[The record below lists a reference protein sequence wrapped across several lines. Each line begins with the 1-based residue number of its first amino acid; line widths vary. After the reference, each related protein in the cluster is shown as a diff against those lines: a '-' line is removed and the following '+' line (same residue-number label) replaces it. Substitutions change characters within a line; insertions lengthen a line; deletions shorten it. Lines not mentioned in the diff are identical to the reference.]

1 MKKTALLNGLAAGLL
16 LSTMFVITL
25 YIGEIN
31 NNPSLASTIGNI
43 LLMASL
49 SMIFFAIR
57 NVRDR
62 LNGGSISFNQ
72 AFRTAMIVVLIG
84 TACYT
89 ITKNTYAFAI
99 NTSYIETSINKTIE
113 VESKM
118 IRAEKGLS
126 EEDKGKRIK
135 EFESNM
141 NELKSPTSFFL
152 SSILDFFPMGLAIA
166 LLCSALMHRSA
177 STKSVEPIKESKGDT
192 AS

>member
-1 MKKTALLNGLAAGLL
+1 MRRTALLNGLAAGLL
-16 LSTMFVITL
+16 LSIMFVITL

-49 SMIFFAIR
+49 STIFFAIR
-57 NVRDR
+57 NMRDR

-84 TACYT
+84 TGCYT
-89 ITKNTYAFAI
+89 ITKNVYAFVI
-99 NTSYIETSINKTIE
+99 NPNYIESSINKTIK
-113 VESKM
+113 VESE
-118 IRAEKGLS
+118 IIWAEKDLS
-126 EEDKGKRIK
+126 EEDKTKRIK
-135 EFESNM
+135 AFESNM
-141 NELKSPTSFFL
+141 NELKSPASFFL

-177 STKSVEPIKESKGDT
+177 STKGIEPK
-192 AS
+192 